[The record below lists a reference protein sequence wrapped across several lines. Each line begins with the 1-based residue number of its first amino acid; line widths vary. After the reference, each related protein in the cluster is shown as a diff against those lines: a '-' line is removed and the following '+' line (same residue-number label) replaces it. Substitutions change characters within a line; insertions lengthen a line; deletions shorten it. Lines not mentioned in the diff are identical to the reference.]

1 MKMQK
6 TQYQAGDVIIREG
19 EQGNSAFLITTG
31 SVEVCV
37 GEGKKAKTVATLG
50 EGQIFGE
57 MSLLEPGPRSA
68 TIKAVTYTECAVT
81 SYDDFMA
88 SIQDDPEQAIKFMK
102 TLVLRLRQMNEVM
115 GKMDPQRRRMR
126 DMFKDWQ
133 KSNEAADAAEAKRW
147 ESLTPEERELELNY
161 LSAFRY
167 GIF

>member
-1 MKMQK
+1 MQNVQFK
-6 TQYQAGDVIIREG
+6 AGDVILSEG
-19 EQGNSAFLITTG
+19 EEGNSAFLITTG
-31 SVEVCV
+31 SVEVII
-37 GEGKKAKTVATLG
+37 GEGNKAKVVATLG
-50 EGQIFGE
+50 EGAIFGE

-68 TIKAVTYTECAVT
+68 TIKAVTDTECTVT

-88 SIQDDPEQAIKFMK
+88 SIQDNPEQAIKFMK

-133 KSNEAADAAEAKRW
+133 KSNEAAELAESERWAKL
-147 ESLTPEERELELNY
+147 SQEEREIELNY
-161 LSAFRY
+161 LGAFRY

>member
-1 MKMQK
+1 MQNIQFK
-6 TQYQAGDVIIREG
+6 AGDVILSEG
-19 EQGNSAFLITTG
+19 EEGNSAFLITAG
-31 SVEVCV
+31 SVEVII

-50 EGQIFGE
+50 EGTVFGE

-68 TIKAVTYTECAVT
+68 TIKALTDTECAVT

-88 SIQDDPEQAIKFMK
+88 SIQSDPEQAIMFMK

-133 KSNEAADAAEAKRW
+133 KSNETAETEEAERWAKL
-147 ESLTPEERELELNY
+147 SPEDREIELNY
-161 LSAFRY
+161 LGAFRY

>member
-1 MKMQK
+1 MKTVK
-6 TQYQAGDVIIREG
+6 FKAGDVILREG
-19 EQGNSAFLITTG
+19 EEGNSAFLISAG
-31 SVEVCV
+31 SVEVIV
-37 GEGKKAKTVATLG
+37 GEGKKAKTVASLG
-50 EGQIFGE
+50 EGEVFGE

-68 TIKAVTYTECAVT
+68 TIKAVTDTECVET

-88 SIQDDPEQAIKFMK
+88 SIQDNPEQAIQFMK

-126 DMFKDWQ
+126 DMLSDWQ
-133 KSNEAADAAEAKRW
+133 KSNEAAKIAESERW
-147 ESLTPEERELELNY
+147 ANLSQEEREAELNY

>member
-1 MKMQK
+1 MQK
-6 TQYQAGDVIIREG
+6 IQYKAGETILTEG
-19 EQGNSAFLITTG
+19 EEGNSAFLVTTG
-31 SVEVCV
+31 SVEVII
-37 GEGKKAKTVATLG
+37 GEGKKAKVVATLEQG
-50 EGQIFGE
+50 TVFGE

-68 TIKAVTYTECAVT
+68 TIKALTDTECAVT

-88 SIQDDPEQAIKFMK
+88 SIQSDPEQAIMFMK

-133 KSNEAADAAEAKRW
+133 KSNETAETEEAERWAKL
-147 ESLTPEERELELNY
+147 SPEDREIELNY
-161 LSAFRY
+161 LGAFRY